1 MTLRSW
7 WTVTPT
13 LGGETGIP
21 HLLTDALD
29 KLNYNP
35 YYNDRLP
42 FDSVSSTTTCFRG
55 FDDGKKLIK
64 MILE

>member
-1 MTLRSW
+1 MGVDGNTNP
-7 WTVTPT
+7 V
-13 LGGETGIP
+13 LGKPAFRTS
-21 HLLTDALD
+21 LTDALD
-29 KLNYNP
+29 RLNATHFAP
-35 YYNDRLP
+35 DWLP